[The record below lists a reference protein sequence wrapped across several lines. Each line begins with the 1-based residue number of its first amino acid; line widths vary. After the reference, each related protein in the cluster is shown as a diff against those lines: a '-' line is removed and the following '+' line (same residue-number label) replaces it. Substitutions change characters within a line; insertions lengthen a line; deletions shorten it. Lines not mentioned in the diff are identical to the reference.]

1 MAAMEREREK
11 RDAAIRDA
19 AAAGLTVRH
28 IARELGL
35 SSARVHQILH
45 GR

>member
-1 MAAMEREREK
+1 MAQMEAARER
-11 RDAAIRDA
+11 RDTAIRDA
-19 AAAGLTVRH
+19 AAAGLSVRV